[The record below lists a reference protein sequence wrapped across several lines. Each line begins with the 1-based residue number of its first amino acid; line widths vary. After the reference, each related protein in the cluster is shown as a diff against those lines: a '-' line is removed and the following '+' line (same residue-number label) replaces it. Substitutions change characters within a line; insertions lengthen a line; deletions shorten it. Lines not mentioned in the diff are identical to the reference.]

1 MDDNGSSEPTQ
12 INPRPPVFDKLNPK
26 TRGYLAQT
34 IRARQEKEQA
44 SHNMANERTFI
55 AIKPDGVQ
63 RGLVGDIISKFEK
76 RGYKLAA
83 IKMVTPSKEHLEEHY
98 KDLSEKPFFKGLVTY
113 MLSGPIVAMV
123 WEGRDAVKTG
133 RTLLGATNP
142 LQSAPGTIRGDYA
155 IDVGRNVC
163 HGSDSVETAKNEIDL
178 WFGKGEVIEY
188 KNAQFDWIYEK
199 P

>member
-1 MDDNGSSEPTQ
+1 M
-12 INPRPPVFDKLNPK
+12 
-26 TRGYLAQT
+26 
-34 IRARQEKEQA
+34 A
-44 SHNMANERTFI
+44 SERTFI

-98 KDLSEKPFFKGLVTY
+98 KDLSDKPFFKGLVTY